1 MDTLSHGAMGCA
13 HCTALPHRAMPV
25 EAWGAA
31 ALIGPGVIGDT
42 LSYGEQTVLLP
53 SPTSGILG
61 SKGVRP

>member
-1 MDTLSHGAMGCA
+1 MLSHGAMGCA
-13 HCTALPHRAMPV
+13 YCTALPKRAMPV

-31 ALIGPGVIGDT
+31 ALIGLGVIGDT

-61 SKGVRP
+61 RKGVRP